1 MEGNSAEEKHANYW
15 LYDCVSN
22 NRSAHAAFTGFGKC
36 VPNKQDVIFSKMT
49 LLANIS
55 CEKIRYSPTCVWLK
69 KTDELYSLAKEN
81 PTEARKAL
89 SGESN

>member
-1 MEGNSAEEKHANYW
+1 VPDNRRACSALAGIGEH
-15 LYDCVSN
+15 L
-22 NRSAHAAFTGFGKC
+22 
-36 VPNKQDVIFSKMT
+36 PNKQNVIFSKMT

-89 SGESN
+89 SGESD

>member
-1 MEGNSAEEKHANYW
+1 VPDNRRACSALAGIGEN
-15 LYDCVSN
+15 
-22 NRSAHAAFTGFGKC
+22 F
-36 VPNKQDVIFSKMT
+36 PNKQDVIFSKMT

-89 SGESN
+89 SGESD

>member
-1 MEGNSAEEKHANYW
+1 MSFPCQRRGCPDFFGRTVPDNRRACSA
-15 LYDCVSN
+15 L
-22 NRSAHAAFTGFGKC
+22 TGIGEHL
-36 VPNKQDVIFSKMT
+36 PNKQDGIFSKMT

-55 CEKIRYSPTCVWLK
+55 CKKIRYSPTCVWLK

-89 SGESN
+89 SGESD

>member
-1 MEGNSAEEKHANYW
+1 MSLLRQQRRIFCFFGRTVPDNRRACSALAGIGES
-15 LYDCVSN
+15 L
-22 NRSAHAAFTGFGKC
+22 
-36 VPNKQDVIFSKMT
+36 PNKQDVIFSKMT

-81 PTEARKAL
+81 PTEARKTL
-89 SGESN
+89 SGESD